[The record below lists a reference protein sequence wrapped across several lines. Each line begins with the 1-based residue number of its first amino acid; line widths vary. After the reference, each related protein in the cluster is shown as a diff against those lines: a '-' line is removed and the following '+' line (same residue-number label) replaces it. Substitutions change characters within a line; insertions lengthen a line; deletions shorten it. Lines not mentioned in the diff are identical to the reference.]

1 VVRFLAG
8 PRVEKIILALLLMV
22 FVVPTGLFLAVFV
35 PPGQIPDEP
44 AHVARIESLLHGEI
58 TGHRRPGLDAAG
70 HRITLSGVVINEAPF
85 TVSHLFGD
93 LAPGRKMSAAVQ
105 QRLDSVPWAS
115 HTSFV
120 FAPNTAV
127 YFPVF
132 YLPAAVGM
140 GLGRLH
146 GLTPYGAIVAAR
158 VANLLAYVVVSAF
171 ALALARRGW
180 RLMFA
185 ALSLPMTIWL
195 AASCNEDGLLIAST
209 CLAAAL
215 LTRAAAPRGA
225 AYWAAAALL
234 ACVIAVKPAYL
245 PLAAFMLLPCAGR
258 ARRDWA
264 SAAAAM
270 AAASVPGVIWALVT
284 LRYVSGP
291 LIWGPP
297 YHPGPLWPG
306 DPELWFAGSDPA
318 AQLRVLLHHPMLVIT
333 LPLDTLRATGL
344 LDLQEAVGILGTLNL
359 IMAGAMYALWYAAI
373 VLALLGDGIAPREAR
388 RPGAGVALIGLLA
401 VAATVIAICE
411 LEYLTWTK
419 VGDGP
424 LIQGIQGRYAIPLLP
439 MIAIALP
446 LIRLPFSARLGAA
459 LALPAFAMAA
469 AGMVYLPA
477 VVLQAYYLR

>member
-1 VVRFLAG
+1 MTSSRPRSPRRPRSWRRRPEHLPGEPWDATTATAWTKALGAVTARRGKALFHPLRLGVSLRGGERPGAPGPAAADRPRQDGAAADRDVAGSAGQRLVVRFLAG

-245 PLAAFMLLPCAGR
+245 PAGR
-258 ARRDWA
+258 IHAVALRRAGQARLGERRRRHGRRIGARR
-264 SAAAAM
+264 
-270 AAASVPGVIWALVT
+270 
-284 LRYVSGP
+284 
-291 LIWGPP
+291 
-297 YHPGPLWPG
+297 H
-306 DPELWFAGSDPA
+306 
-318 AQLRVLLHHPMLVIT
+318 
-333 LPLDTLRATGL
+333 
-344 LDLQEAVGILGTLNL
+344 LG
-359 IMAGAMYALWYAAI
+359 ARH
-373 VLALLGDGIAPREAR
+373 LAL
-388 RPGAGVALIGLLA
+388 
-401 VAATVIAICE
+401 C
-411 LEYLTWTK
+411 
-419 VGDGP
+419 VG
-424 LIQGIQGRYAIPLLP
+424 
-439 MIAIALP
+439 
-446 LIRLPFSARLGAA
+446 SADLGAA
-459 LALPAFAMAA
+459 LSSRAAMA
-469 AGMVYLPA
+469 GRP
-477 VVLQAYYLR
+477 